1 MGFISLNFFQQTFLI
16 NIFKLLEVILKISG
30 ASGHASYM
38 EKNTAAE
45 KLSFILSKIYEYR
58 ASQMK
63 ILEKDPLNFG
73 DSISMNATI
82 INGGLQ
88 INVVPAEFS
97 VSIDIRLGTNVDHVE
112 FEKMIRNWCEEA
124 GGDIDIIFD
133 MKDPYVEPT
142 DIGETNLYWDRMKN
156 AIEEM

>member
-1 MGFISLNFFQQTFLI
+1 
-16 NIFKLLEVILKISG
+16 
-30 ASGHASYM
+30 M